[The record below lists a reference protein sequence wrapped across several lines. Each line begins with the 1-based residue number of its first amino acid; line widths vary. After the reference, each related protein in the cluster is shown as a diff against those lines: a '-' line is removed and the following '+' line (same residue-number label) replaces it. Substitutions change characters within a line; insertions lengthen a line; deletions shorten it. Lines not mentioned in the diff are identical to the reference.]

1 MNKEQLVD
9 LDKNQLAILDK
20 IIKRHIPNKTVWAY
34 GSRVTWKA
42 SEISDLDL
50 VVFDCGS
57 TEIADFKE
65 DLEES
70 DLLISVDVMDWENI
84 PDNFKKN
91 ISKKYVVLQK
101 KLNLEGWV
109 EVKLGDVVTSN
120 CQSIDKDYAQK
131 TIIYLDTGSITKG
144 KIESLQKLDLL
155 EAPSRAKRLVKD
167 EDIIY
172 SNVRPIQQHYGFIK
186 NPPDNFIV
194 STGFSVIQTNKLK
207 AVPLLIY
214 YLLTSDSIVE
224 RLDMIAEG
232 STSVYPSLKPS
243 DIEDLEIILPPLP
256 EQKAIAEVLSSL
268 DDKIDL
274 LHRQNKTLEDMA
286 QTLFRQWFIDDA
298 GDDWEEVSL
307 DEIAEYLNGLACQKY
322 PPENEIDKLPVL
334 KIKELRNGIS
344 ENSDYS
350 TSKVDEKYI
359 VNLGDVIFSWSG
371 SLMIK
376 IWDGQKC
383 VLNQH
388 LFKITSEKYPKWFYY
403 FWTKHHLD
411 KFIGIADSKAT
422 TMGHIKRSDIS
433 GSMALIPADNILEK
447 MDRKIAPLFEKILL
461 TNKQISPLENLRDT
475 LLPKLM
481 TGQIKVKIK

>member
-1 MNKEQLVD
+1 MSKKHLID
-9 LDKNQLAILDK
+9 LDKKQLALLDK
-20 IIKRHIPNKTVWAY
+20 IIKRHIPNKTVWVY

-57 TEIADFKE
+57 AEIADLKE
-65 DLEES
+65 ELEES

-91 ISKKYVVLQK
+91 ISKKYVVLQE
-101 KLNLEGWV
+101 KLNLDGWL
-109 EVKLGDVVTSN
+109 EVKLGDVAEVTMG
-120 CQSIDKDYAQK
+120 QSPKSDTYNQ
-131 TIIYLDTGSITKG
+131 TGSGLPFYQGVVDFGDRCVAPRVYCSSPIKIIESGDILLSVRAPVGKINFTKEKCSIG
-144 KIESLQKLDLL
+144 RGNAGIRHKNGMQDFLFYILRNSEHELQKNSSGSVFASINKHDIESLK
-155 EAPSRAKRLVKD
+155 
-167 EDIIY
+167 
-172 SNVRPIQQHYGFIK
+172 FIC
-186 NPPDNFIV
+186 
-194 STGFSVIQTNKLK
+194 
-207 AVPLLIY
+207 
-214 YLLTSDSIVE
+214 
-224 RLDMIAEG
+224 
-232 STSVYPSLKPS
+232 
-243 DIEDLEIILPPLP
+243 PPLP

-268 DDKIDL
+268 DDNIDL

-286 QTLFRQWFIDDA
+286 QTLFRQWVIEEADES
-298 GDDWEEVSL
+298 WEEVSL
-307 DEIAEYLNGLACQKY
+307 DEIAEYLNGLACQKH

-344 ENSDYS
+344 ESSDYS

-376 IWDGQKC
+376 IWYGQKC

-433 GSMALIPADNILEK
+433 GSMALIPTNNILEK

-481 TGQIKVKIK
+481 RGDIRVKS